1 MKGLA
6 VGIGLTNDCNLHC
19 AHCYRDQDRISNLTL
34 SDIKKVCT
42 SLRIGSIALGTGEN
56 GLNPHYLEIL
66 KYLGTLQIRL
76 TVASNG
82 YTVSRTPDEMMR
94 YFSDVEFSIDFPD
107 QERQD
112 HFRGKENW
120 RTIMNE
126 IERCGRLGINVSI
139 LAVLMNLNY
148 RDLGH
153 LARLAASLGANL
165 RVNVYQPV
173 FKDQFMV
180 SFDQYW
186 EAFQILFDHS
196 KIISV
201 TEPLVNT
208 FLGLNHLTGTPCGA
222 KSLRITPDRRLK
234 TCVYWPIADLTI
246 DDLVEKAE
254 GIFTTPLFE
263 GMKKIPPFCQGCDH
277 ADNCG
282 GGCATRRKL
291 REGFNEPDE
300 YCPVVRRK
308 TILLRGQLSS
318 AEEPL
323 RTGSICT
330 TIVRGV

>member
-19 AHCYRDQDRISNLTL
+19 AHCYRDPDRISYLTL
-34 SDIKKVCT
+34 CDIEKVCT

-66 KYLGTLQIRL
+66 EYLGTRQIRL

-82 YTVSRTPDEMMR
+82 YTVSSTPDEMMR

-112 HFRGKENW
+112 HFRGKGNW

-126 IERCGRLGINVSI
+126 IERCGRLGINVSV
-139 LAVLMNLNY
+139 LAVLMSLNY
-148 RDLGH
+148 RDLGP
-153 LARLAASLGANL
+153 LARLAAHLGANL

-173 FKDQFMV
+173 FKDHFMV
-180 SFDQYW
+180 TFDQYW

-196 KIISV
+196 KVISV

-208 FLGLNHLTGTPCGA
+208 FLGLNHLEGTPCGG

-234 TCVYWPIADLTI
+234 SCVYWPESALTI
-246 DDLVEKAE
+246 EDLAEKGE
-254 GIFTTPLFE
+254 GIFRTPLFKQ
-263 GMKKIPPFCQGCDH
+263 MNKTPPFCQRCDH
-277 ADNCG
+277 VDNCG
-282 GGCATRRKL
+282 GGCASRRKL
-291 REGFNEPDE
+291 RGGFHQPDE
-300 YCPVVRRK
+300 YCPVARGK

-323 RTGSICT
+323 RAGSICT